1 MPATLTQ
8 RWTFTQPSPIGDV
21 TSSYELTAEGL
32 HFRTDAPMG
41 MGSELLRWH
50 EIAEAGTAALDV
62 PLGQG
67 RGPDMARWI
76 PGRLEWLLVSRLA
89 SKGNAGFMRPLPAS
103 EARDA
108 IVAGLR
114 ERLGSR
120 WVGERLPLKSAQERF
135 RISQRGDTLKVV
147 GLVLSVLAV
156 LLAMLVLFTI
166 ASAFLLLPAGFL
178 VGGWIFRRGLNG
190 MRDALQMA
198 STPTAKVSSAAIGA
212 VELEGRA
219 VAEHASPAGASGRP
233 SVWWDVSVDVWYDSK
248 DDGGWRQV
256 MARHGG
262 SADMLMLEDATGR
275 MPVWLR
281 DADLLLQEHTWETG
295 KQALPG
301 PGVALLE
308 ETAFAWNSGKRL
320 RVRETR
326 MEANGHVYVYGTLD
340 EARHL
345 PAAGETTLLARVLRS
360 LRTGAWRNTVLRS
373 LPALVRA
380 PVGIA
385 FAYLDML
392 FSVGRGGERVRQ
404 PQDAPPPVLN
414 PSSMLVWKGRAGR
427 ALIVSDRRETEA
439 IAQLRKRSLWCLAIG
454 AGVLCYCLHDLIK
467 LF

>member
-1 MPATLTQ
+1 
-8 RWTFTQPSPIGDV
+8 V
-21 TSSYELTAEGL
+21 TSSYELTSEGL
-32 HFRTDAPMG
+32 HFRSDAPMG
-41 MGSELLRWH
+41 MGSELVRWH
-50 EIAEAGTAALDV
+50 EITEAATAALDV

-67 RGPDMARWI
+67 RGPDAARWI
-76 PGRLEWLLVSRLA
+76 PERLEWLLVARSA
-89 SKGNAGFMRPLPAS
+89 SKGSAAFMRPLPPT

-120 WVGERLPLKSAQERF
+120 WVGERLPLQAAQERF
-135 RISQRGDTLKVV
+135 RISRRGDTLKVV

-178 VGGWIFRRGLNG
+178 LGGWIFRRGLNG

-198 STPTAKVSSAAIGA
+198 GTPTAKVSSAAMGT

-219 VAEHASPAGASGRP
+219 VTEHASPAGASGRP
-233 SVWWDVSVDVWYDSK
+233 SVWWDVAVDVWSDSK
-248 DDGGWRQV
+248 DDGGWNQV

-262 SADMLMLEDATGR
+262 SVGMLMLEDATGR

-281 DADLLLQEHTWETG
+281 DADLLLQEHSWESG
-295 KQALPG
+295 KQALPEA
-301 PGVALLE
+301 GVALLK

-326 MEANGHVYVYGTLD
+326 MEANGHVYVHGTLD

-345 PAAGETTLLARVLRS
+345 PAAGEATSLARALRS
-360 LRTGAWRNTVLRS
+360 LRTGSWRKPLLRW
-373 LPALVRA
+373 LPTLLRA

-392 FSVGRGGERVRQ
+392 FSIGRGGERAQQ
-404 PQDAPPPVLN
+404 PQDAPPPVLD
-414 PSSMLVWKGRAGR
+414 PSSVLVWKGRAGR

-439 IAQLRKRSLWCLAIG
+439 ITQLRKRSLWCLAIG
-454 AGVLCYCLHDLIK
+454 AGVLCYCLHDLIQ